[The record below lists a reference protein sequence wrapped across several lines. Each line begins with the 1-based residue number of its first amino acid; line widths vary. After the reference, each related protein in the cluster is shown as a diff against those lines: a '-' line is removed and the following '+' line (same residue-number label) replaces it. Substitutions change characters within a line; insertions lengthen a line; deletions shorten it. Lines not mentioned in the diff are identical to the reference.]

1 MLYTLSI
8 SHVRHVSGQTFREYV
23 NQNLYFS
30 IAGWF
35 EIQFLFLM
43 LLSLSPA
50 LSPPLCLSFCCRPLT
65 ASPYLYAP
73 LSLSSLS
80 LSLSLSDSFSFGQIL
95 KEIKVVNQCDEKS
108 FP

>member
-80 LSLSLSDSFSFGQIL
+80 LSLSL
-95 KEIKVVNQCDEKS
+95 
-108 FP
+108 